1 MTRHLIRDAYLLT
14 MDGDVPGSTLETGD
28 VLIDGDRIAGVGRG
42 LDAPGAEV
50 IDGRGMI
57 AMPGLVDTH
66 RHMWAAML
74 RGGACYGTLADYF
87 GTVVFTYGAAF
98 TPEDTYRSVRFG
110 LAESVDGGITTI
122 HAWEHNLQTPEHAR
136 AAVQAL
142 RESGLRGRFS
152 YGSSSDTTAGSSFVR
167 GDETLDFADIL
178 KLRDE
183 EFSDPPGRLHLGIA
197 ARGHEFSREH
207 VWQEEFRWAR
217 EHGLP
222 ITAHCMMTPHDLEN
236 GRAVSIY
243 EQAGVLGEDLLL
255 VHCIRVDEEEI
266 GHLARSRTP
275 VSISILSNLRCG
287 MGLPP
292 VLAMMRGGVAVT
304 LSLDTMAAADC
315 ADMFN
320 AMRITMGIERAK
332 ADDGS
337 VYQPREALAQATTA
351 GAAALGLGAVT
362 GALRPGLKAD
372 VVLLRAT
379 DLNMAPLNVLDGQV
393 VLSAQPHNVD
403 TVIIDG
409 VVRKQAGELVGL
421 DRSTL
426 VADVTEA
433 MAGLNARVGA
443 PLPG

>member
-1 MTRHLIRDAYLLT
+1 MTSYLIRDAYLLT
-14 MDGDVPGSTLETGD
+14 MDGEASGTLETGD
-28 VLIDGDRIAGVGRG
+28 VAIEGDRIAGVGRG
-42 LDAPGAEV
+42 LDGAGAEV

-57 AMPGLVDTH
+57 AMPGMVDTH

-98 TPEDTYRSVRFG
+98 TPDDTYRSVRFG

-122 HAWEHNLQTPEHAR
+122 HAWEHNIQTPDHAR

-142 RESGLRGRFS
+142 RESGMRGRFS
-152 YGSSSDTTAGSSFVR
+152 YGSSSDPSAGSSFVK
-167 GDETLDFADIL
+167 GDQTLDFDDIL
-178 KLRDE
+178 RLREE
-183 EFSDPPGRLHLGIA
+183 EFADPGGRLHLGIA
-197 ARGHEFSREH
+197 ARGHEFSREDI
-207 VWQEEFRWAR
+207 WKQEFAWAR

-222 ITAHCMMTPHDLEN
+222 ITAHCMMTEHDLEN
-236 GRAVSIY
+236 GRAVQIY
-243 EQAGVLGEDLLL
+243 EREGVLGPDLLL

-266 GHLARSRTP
+266 GHLARTRTP

-292 VLAMMRGGVAVT
+292 VLAMMRGGVDVS

-337 VYQPREALAQATTA
+337 VYQPREALAQATTQ
-351 GAAALGLGAVT
+351 AAATLGLGDLT

-372 VVLLRAT
+372 VTLLRAT

-393 VLSAQPHNVD
+393 VLAAQPQNVD
-403 TVIIDG
+403 TVFIDG
-409 VVRKQAGELVGL
+409 VPRKRAGELVGL
-421 DRSTL
+421 DRRAL
-426 VADVTEA
+426 VDEVTEA
-433 MAGLNARVGA
+433 MADLNARVGT

>member
-1 MTRHLIRDAYLLT
+1 MTRYLIRGAYLLT
-14 MDGDVPGSTLETGD
+14 MEGDATETLAVGDVA
-28 VLIDGDRIAGVGRG
+28 IDGDRIAGVGTG
-42 LDAPGAEV
+42 LDGADAEV

-98 TPEDTYRSVRFG
+98 TPDDTYRSVRFG

-122 HAWEHNLQTPEHAR
+122 HAWEHNIQTPDHAR
-136 AAVQAL
+136 AALQAL
-142 RESGLRGRFS
+142 RESGMRGRFS
-152 YGSSSDTTAGSSFVR
+152 YGSSSDPTAGSSFAK
-167 GDETLDFADIL
+167 GDETLDLDDIL
-178 KLRDE
+178 RLRDE
-183 EFSDPPGRLHLGIA
+183 EFADPAGRLHLGIA

-207 VWQEEFRWAR
+207 IWKQEFAWAR

-222 ITAHCMMTPHDLEN
+222 ITAHCMMTEHDLEN
-236 GRAVSIY
+236 GRAVGIY
-243 EQAGVLGEDLLL
+243 EREGALGPDLLL
-255 VHCIRVDEEEI
+255 VHCIRVDEDEI
-266 GHLARSRTP
+266 GYLARTRTP

-292 VLAMMRGGVAVT
+292 VLSMMRGGVEVS

-337 VYQPREALAQATTA
+337 VYQPREALAQATTKA
-351 GAAALGLGAVT
+351 AAALGLGDVT

-372 VVLLRAT
+372 LVLLRAT

-393 VLSAQPHNVD
+393 VLSAQPQNVD
-403 TVIIDG
+403 TVLIDG
-409 VVRKQAGELVGL
+409 VLRKRHGDLIGL
-421 DRSTL
+421 DRRAL
-426 VADVTEA
+426 VEDVTEA
-433 MAGLNARVGA
+433 MKELNARVGA

>member
-1 MTRHLIRDAYLLT
+1 MTRYLIRGAYLLT
-14 MDGDVPGSTLETGD
+14 MEGDAPETLAVGDVA
-28 VLIDGDRIAGVGRG
+28 IDGDRIAGVGSG
-42 LDAPGAEV
+42 LDGADAEV

-98 TPEDTYRSVRFG
+98 TPDDTYRSVRFG

-122 HAWEHNLQTPEHAR
+122 HAWEHNLQTPDHAR

-142 RESGLRGRFS
+142 RESGMRGRFS
-152 YGSSSDTTAGSSFVR
+152 YGSSSDPTAGSSFAK
-167 GDETLDFADIL
+167 GDETLDLDDIL
-178 KLRDE
+178 RLRDE
-183 EFSDPPGRLHLGIA
+183 EFADPAGRLHLGIA

-207 VWQEEFRWAR
+207 IWKQEFAWAR

-222 ITAHCMMTPHDLEN
+222 ITAHCMMTEHDLEN
-236 GRAVSIY
+236 GRAVGIY
-243 EQAGVLGEDLLL
+243 EREGALGPDLLL
-255 VHCIRVDEEEI
+255 VHCIRVDEDEI
-266 GHLARSRTP
+266 GYLARTRTP

-292 VLAMMRGGVAVT
+292 VLAMMRGGVEVS

-337 VYQPREALAQATTA
+337 VYQPREALAQATTK
-351 GAAALGLGAVT
+351 AAATLGLGDIT

-393 VLSAQPHNVD
+393 VLSAQPQNVD
-403 TVIIDG
+403 TVFIDG
-409 VVRKQAGELVGL
+409 VLRKRHGELIGL
-421 DRSTL
+421 DRRAL
-426 VADVTEA
+426 VEDVSEA
-433 MAGLNARVGA
+433 MKELNARVGA
-443 PLPG
+443 PLRG

>member
-1 MTRHLIRDAYLLT
+1 MTRYLIRGAYLLT
-14 MDGDVPGSTLETGD
+14 MEGDATETLAVGDVA
-28 VLIDGDRIAGVGRG
+28 IDGDRIAGVGTG
-42 LDAPGAEV
+42 LDGADAEV

-98 TPEDTYRSVRFG
+98 TPDDTYRSVRFG

-122 HAWEHNLQTPEHAR
+122 HAWEHNIQTPDHAR
-136 AAVQAL
+136 AALQAL
-142 RESGLRGRFS
+142 RESGMRGRFS
-152 YGSSSDTTAGSSFVR
+152 YGSSSDPTAGSSFAK
-167 GDETLDFADIL
+167 GDETLDLDDIL
-178 KLRDE
+178 RLRDE
-183 EFSDPPGRLHLGIA
+183 EFADPAGRLHLGIA

-207 VWQEEFRWAR
+207 IWKQEFAWAR

-222 ITAHCMMTPHDLEN
+222 ITAHCMMTEHDLEN
-236 GRAVSIY
+236 GRAVGIY
-243 EQAGVLGEDLLL
+243 EREGALGPDLLL
-255 VHCIRVDEEEI
+255 VHCIRVDEDEI
-266 GHLARSRTP
+266 GYLARTRTP

-292 VLAMMRGGVAVT
+292 VLSMMRGGVEVS

-332 ADDGS
+332 AADGS
-337 VYQPREALAQATTA
+337 VYQPREALAQATTKA
-351 GAAALGLGAVT
+351 AAALGLGDVT

-372 VVLLRAT
+372 LVLLRAT

-393 VLSAQPHNVD
+393 VLSAQPQNVD
-403 TVIIDG
+403 TVLIDG
-409 VVRKQAGELVGL
+409 VLRKRHGDLIGL
-421 DRSTL
+421 DRRAL
-426 VADVTEA
+426 VEDVTEA
-433 MAGLNARVGA
+433 MKELNARVGA

>member
-1 MTRHLIRDAYLLT
+1 MTDYLIRDAFLLT
-14 MDGDVPGSTLETGD
+14 MDGDAPATLATGD
-28 VLIDGDRIAGVGRG
+28 VRIEGDRIAGVGRD
-42 LDAPGAEV
+42 LDASGAEV
-50 IDGRGMI
+50 LDGRGMI

-87 GTVVFTYGAAF
+87 GKVVFTYGAAF

-122 HAWEHNLQTPEHAR
+122 HAWEHNIQTPEHAR

-142 RESGLRGRFS
+142 RESGMRGRFS
-152 YGSSSDTTAGSSFVR
+152 YGSSSDPSAGSSFVK
-167 GDETLDFADIL
+167 GDETLDFEDIL
-178 KLRDE
+178 RLRDE
-183 EFSDPPGRLHLGIA
+183 EFSEPGGRLHLGIA

-207 VWQEEFRWAR
+207 IWREEFAWAR

-222 ITAHCMMTPHDLEN
+222 ITAHSMMTEHDLED
-236 GRAVSIY
+236 GRAVELY
-243 EQAGVLGEDLLL
+243 ERAGVLGPDLLL
-255 VHCIRVDEEEI
+255 VHCIRVDAEEI
-266 GHLARSRTP
+266 AHLARTRTP

-292 VLAMMRGGVAVT
+292 VLAMMRGGVPVA

-351 GAAALGLGAVT
+351 AAHVLGLGDVT

-409 VVRKQAGELVGL
+409 VMRKQAGELVGL
-421 DRSTL
+421 DRRAL
-426 VADVTEA
+426 VDDVTEA
-433 MAGLNARVGA
+433 MAALNARVGA
-443 PLPG
+443 PLSG

>member
-1 MTRHLIRDAYLLT
+1 MTSHLIRDAFLLT
-14 MDGDVPGSTLETGD
+14 MDGDGPATLETGD
-28 VLIDGDRIAGVGRG
+28 VAIDGDRIAGVGRG
-42 LDAPGAEV
+42 LDARGAEV

-122 HAWEHNLQTPEHAR
+122 HAWEHNIQTPDHAR

-142 RESGLRGRFS
+142 RESGMRGRFS
-152 YGSSSDTTAGSSFVR
+152 YGSSSDTSAGSSFVK
-167 GDETLDFADIL
+167 GDETLDFDDIL
-178 KLRDE
+178 RLRDA
-183 EFSDPPGRLHLGIA
+183 EFADPEGRLHLGIA

-207 VWQEEFRWAR
+207 IWREEFAWAR

-222 ITAHCMMTPHDLEN
+222 ITAHCMMTEHDLEN
-236 GRAVSIY
+236 GRAVDIY
-243 EQAGVLGEDLLL
+243 ERAGVLGSDLLL
-255 VHCIRVDEEEI
+255 VHCIRVDEDEI

-292 VLAMMRGGVAVT
+292 VLAMMRGGVQVA

-337 VYQPREALAQATTA
+337 VYQPREALAQATTT
-351 GAAALGLGAVT
+351 GAEVLGLGGVT

-372 VVLLRAT
+372 IILLRAT

-421 DRSTL
+421 DRRAL
-426 VADVTEA
+426 VEDVSEA

-443 PLPG
+443 PLGG